1 MVQTRANRANRAIE
15 AFGFI
20 WYHWCMK
27 DTDLLSTSDAARM
40 FAVTP
45 STIRRWAHSGR
56 LSHMLTPSGR
66 MRFRRADL
74 EKACMTVTS
83 DDSPDVI
90 GEGPVCES
98 R

>member
-1 MVQTRANRANRAIE
+1 
-15 AFGFI
+15 
-20 WYHWCMK
+20 MK
-27 DTDLLSTSDAARM
+27 DTDLLSTSEAARM

-45 STIRRWAHSGR
+45 STIRRWAHLGY

-74 EKACMTVTS
+74 EKACTTVTS
-83 DDSPDVI
+83 DESSSAI
-90 GEGPVCES
+90 GEGPIREP

>member
-1 MVQTRANRANRAIE
+1 
-15 AFGFI
+15 
-20 WYHWCMK
+20 MK
-27 DTDLLSTSDAARM
+27 DTDLLSTSEAARM

-66 MRFRRADL
+66 LRFRRADL
-74 EKACMTVTS
+74 EKACTTVTS
-83 DDSPDVI
+83 DELPDAI
-90 GEGPVCES
+90 GEGPVREP

>member
-20 WYHWCMK
+20 WYHWHMK
-27 DTDLLSTSDAARM
+27 DTDLLSTSEAARM

-56 LSHMLTPSGR
+56 LPHMLTLSGR
-66 MRFRRADL
+66 MRFRRTDL
-74 EKACMTVTS
+74 EKACTPVTS
-83 DDSPDVI
+83 DETSGAI
-90 GEGPVCES
+90 GEGLVHEP

>member
-1 MVQTRANRANRAIE
+1 
-15 AFGFI
+15 
-20 WYHWCMK
+20 MK
-27 DTDLLSTSDAARM
+27 DADLLSTSEAARM

-45 STIRRWAHSGR
+45 STIRRWAHSGY

-74 EKACMTVTS
+74 EKACTTVTS
-83 DDSPDVI
+83 DESASAI
-90 GEGPVCES
+90 GEGPIREP

>member
-1 MVQTRANRANRAIE
+1 
-15 AFGFI
+15 
-20 WYHWCMK
+20 MK

-56 LSHMLTPSGR
+56 LAHMLTPSGR

-74 EKACMTVTS
+74 EKACTTVTS

-90 GEGPVCES
+90 GEGPVREP

>member
-1 MVQTRANRANRAIE
+1 
-15 AFGFI
+15 
-20 WYHWCMK
+20 MK
-27 DTDLLSTSDAARM
+27 DTDLLSTSEAARM

-56 LSHMLTPSGR
+56 LPHTLTPSGR

-74 EKACMTVTS
+74 EKACTTVTS
-83 DDSPDVI
+83 DESTGAI
-90 GEGPVCES
+90 GEGLVREP